1 MNQCTPAHFAEVI
14 EDPSVTIL
22 DVRTAQE
29 YEAGYIEGAI
39 NMDIQSHDFADR
51 LKALDKSG
59 HYAVY
64 CRSGNRSSYACQDL
78 MDLGITM
85 IDHLEHGIIAWTD
98 KNYPVVQP

>member
-1 MNQCTPAHFAEVI
+1 MTPAQFAEVI
-14 EDPSVTIL
+14 EDPSVIIL

-29 YEAGYIEGAI
+29 FETGFIEGAI
-39 NMDIQSHDFADR
+39 NIDIQSHDYADR
-51 LKALDKSG
+51 IAALDKSA

-78 MDLGITM
+78 KELGITQ

-98 KNYPVVQP
+98 KNYPVFVE